1 MTIQAQLPD
10 SRVPRLALHSTHDLD
25 APDAPVPRLALH
37 STHDLDAPQAPI
49 LNALALLDHRTRAT
63 ALPEAGAPP
72 GRYLAVEGD
81 GPALLVP
88 IERSITHIGRGM
100 VADLRL
106 EHPQVS
112 RRHAIIAQWAA
123 RARVLDDR
131 SSNGTFV
138 NQRRVAVADLC
149 DGDLVRFGPVAMR
162 YVEISPPWR
171 VRPLRRVPSARR
183 GSESELGPVAA

>member
-1 MTIQAQLPD
+1 MTIHAQLP
-10 SRVPRLALHSTHDLD
+10 S
-25 APDAPVPRLALH
+25 APSPQLPIHHTIDIE
-37 STHDLDAPQAPI
+37 APQAPI
-49 LNALALLDHRTRAT
+49 LSAFALLDHRARAT
-63 ALPEAGAPP
+63 VLPEAGAPP
-72 GRYLAVEGD
+72 GRYLAVESD

-88 IERSITHIGRGM
+88 IDRSITHVGRGM

-112 RRHAIIAQWAA
+112 RRHAIVAQWAA

-138 NQRRVAVADLC
+138 NGRRVTVADLC
-149 DGDLVRFGPVAMR
+149 DGDMVRFGPVAMR
-162 YVEISPPWR
+162 YVEISPQWR

-183 GSESELGPVAA
+183 GSEPQLGPVAA

>member
-1 MTIQAQLPD
+1 MTIQAQLPN
-10 SRVPRLALHSTHDLD
+10 SRVARLPLHSTLD
-25 APDAPVPRLALH
+25 IEAPP
-37 STHDLDAPQAPI
+37 API
-49 LNALALLDHRTRAT
+49 LNAFSLLDHRARAT

-72 GRYLAVEGD
+72 GRYLAVESD
-81 GPALLVP
+81 GPGLLVP
-88 IERSITHIGRGM
+88 IDRSITHVGRGM

-138 NQRRVAVADLC
+138 NGRRVTVADLC
-149 DGDLVRFGPVAMR
+149 DGDVVRFGPVAMR
-162 YVEISPPWR
+162 YVEISSPWR

-183 GSESELGPVAA
+183 GSEPQLGPLAA